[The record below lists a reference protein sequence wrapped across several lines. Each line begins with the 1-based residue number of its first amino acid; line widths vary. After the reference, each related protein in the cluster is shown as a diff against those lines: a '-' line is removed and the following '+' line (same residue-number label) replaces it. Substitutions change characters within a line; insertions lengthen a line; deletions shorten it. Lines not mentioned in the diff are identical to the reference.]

1 MSRLYVSWKVSKTSG
16 TVIGTCCGFVVTVV
30 VGCNGKRSTTVF
42 GGALVEL
49 RPPFLLAVAGFLD
62 FLPTP
67 FPLSHVTKDV
77 KFGRFVLAY
86 LSVLP
91 VFSATAKECEQILKA
106 FHPGQSAHVT
116 LPFFPT
122 DT

>member
-1 MSRLYVSWKVSKTSG
+1 
-16 TVIGTCCGFVVTVV
+16 VV

-77 KFGRFVLAY
+77 KFGRFGPFTLSHFTY